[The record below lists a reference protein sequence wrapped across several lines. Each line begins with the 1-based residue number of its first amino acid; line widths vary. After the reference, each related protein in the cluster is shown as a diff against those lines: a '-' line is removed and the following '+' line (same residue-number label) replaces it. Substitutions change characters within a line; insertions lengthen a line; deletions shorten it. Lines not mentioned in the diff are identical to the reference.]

1 MQFFYTRNSDCCF
14 FSCSFVIESTF
25 KSSFSDGRQILHLKK
40 KDSDDI
46 ENKMDEKTQLHIFQK
61 YDIGQN
67 FTFHP
72 NL

>member
-1 MQFFYTRNSDCCF
+1 MAGRFYIF
-14 FSCSFVIESTF
+14 
-25 KSSFSDGRQILHLKK
+25 LK